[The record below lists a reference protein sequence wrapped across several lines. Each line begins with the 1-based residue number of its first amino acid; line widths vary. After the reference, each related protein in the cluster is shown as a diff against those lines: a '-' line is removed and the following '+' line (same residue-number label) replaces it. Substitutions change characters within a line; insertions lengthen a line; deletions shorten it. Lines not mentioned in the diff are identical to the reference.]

1 MSIFIKIVLNISF
14 NPGMKTGMRISGFHF
29 QLLIMC
35 SAFLFLK
42 LVTMLLVTI
51 WLVFRRDQAS
61 IAEQ

>member
-1 MSIFIKIVLNISF
+1 MGIFIKIVLNISF
-14 NPGMKTGMRISGFHF
+14 NPVWTGMRISRFQI

>member
-1 MSIFIKIVLNISF
+1 
-14 NPGMKTGMRISGFHF
+14 MRISRFQI